1 MSAARLMLL
10 ALACS
15 LASSCHRTPAAASG
29 PDPTTGETEPEAPTA
44 PQPAPLESTLA
55 SGGHRLAA
63 TLHATRKPE
72 RPRPTDDAQEVELCC
87 DEFAAGLC
95 FRVTDAQACD
105 AQSSRARSCPASSV
119 REIRDSSGRAAWVCA
134 EPEPR

>member
-1 MSAARLMLL
+1 VNGARLMML

-55 SGGHRLAA
+55 SGAPRFAA
-63 TLHATRKPE
+63 PLHTTSEPEGPATE
-72 RPRPTDDAQEVELCC
+72 AGAVELCC

-95 FRVTDAQACD
+95 FRVTDVQACD
-105 AQSSRARSCPASSV
+105 AQSSRARSCPATSV

-134 EPEPR
+134 EPEPRP